1 LKKKLFDSV
10 YVTIILFLFQIYF
23 GIIPGW
29 EKITSDFPNYYVSAK
44 LFSEHKD
51 LSVLY
56 DNNLFNEKI
65 KEYGIN
71 AAGQFIPYSPP
82 NALVLLPLVSFDP
95 LTAKRI
101 WIVFN
106 VCLIF
111 LCGFLIQR
119 ITQWNFVLSLNVLL
133 LSGFSMANDFYL
145 GQIYLFL
152 TALLLCGYLFFLK
165 NRTVIPS
172 VSWGIIMALKY
183 LPVIFFPAL
192 LMKKKFRVAAGVF
205 GIVVLVNIFCLL
217 FFGAEVYLE
226 FIEKAFMPHITGN
239 RPDGAMYSLK
249 YQSWD
254 SLLHSLFIYDKQF
267 NPKPVFNFINGYIII
282 KLLIYSV
289 VICLLTFF
297 HIKSL
302 KTKYFFEI
310 TFSMS
315 VISLLILEPSSA
327 TYHELFLILP
337 VILLL
342 KLLDD
347 TNQQQHKFYLLILF
361 SAIGFLPTLLNKCS
375 LNGGN
380 LFLSYNRLWLEMIF
394 YFYSARLLYVFSK
407 KKYVQSV

>member
-1 LKKKLFDSV
+1 LKKEKLLDSV

-29 EKITSDFPNYYVSAK
+29 KKITSDFPNYYVSAK
-44 LFSEHKD
+44 LFSAHKD

-82 NALVLLPLVSFDP
+82 NALVFLPLTSFDP
-95 LTAKRI
+95 LTAKRV
-101 WIVFN
+101 WIFFN

-119 ITQWNFVLSLNVLL
+119 ITQWNFILSLNVLL

-152 TALLLCGYLFFLK
+152 TALLLLGYLFFLK
-165 NRTVIPS
+165 NKTLITS
-172 VSWGIIMALKY
+172 CCWGTLMALKY

-192 LMKKKFRVAAGVF
+192 LMKKKFRIAVGAF
-205 GIVVLVNIFCLL
+205 GIVILINIFCLL
-217 FFGAEVYLE
+217 IFGTEVYLA
-226 FIEKAFMPHITGN
+226 FIEKAFMPHVTGN
-239 RPDGAMYSLK
+239 RPEGAMYSLK

-254 SLLHSLFIYDKQF
+254 SLLHSLFIYDEQF
-267 NPKPVFNFINGYIII
+267 NPIPVFNFISGYIII

-347 TNQQQHKFYLLILF
+347 TNQQRHKFYLLMLF
-361 SAIGFLPTLLNKCS
+361 SAIGFLPTLLNKFS
-375 LNGGN
+375 LFNGGN
-380 LFLSYNRLWLEMIF
+380 IFLSYNRLWLEMIF
-394 YFYSARLLYVFSK
+394 YFYLARLLYLFSK
-407 KKYVQSV
+407 KKYV